1 MSTDLKGPQRE
12 NVLLTAP
19 DYIFAEHSSQGGVL

>member
-1 MSTDLKGPQRE
+1 MEE

-19 DYIFAEHSSQGGVL
+19 DYFFDLATQDVLSPPAETL